1 MSDNKSEKKSE
12 IRPRRSLYL
21 VVEGLPEAQRPV
33 VPPGDAGV
41 EIFELTEASARE
53 VLEKI
58 FAADAVSVWG
68 EVK

>member
-1 MSDNKSEKKSE
+1 MSNDTSENQ
-12 IRPRRSLYL
+12 PRRSLYL

-33 VPPGDAGV
+33 VSPGETGV
-41 EIFELTEASARE
+41 EIFTLNESSARE
-53 VLEKI
+53 ALEKI